1 MEKNEMKEL
10 YKSMYNK
17 HIVEGKDTEVM
28 KIWGEKE
35 KEFVCEMIEKYP
47 DCAKKYIIGLESAIE
62 AKDWNNYVS
71 KNEMEKIMSTLM
83 PSAKWSR
90 EEVIDACCKLGVPY
104 ENKPKWNTCALVV
117 VMNMTNSDHRDTLL
131 KFVTDENTYVTLV
144 YNLAV
149 DKLEDEDR
157 PCFLREYFET
167 VIW

>member
-62 AKDWNNYVS
+62 AKDWNN
-71 KNEMEKIMSTLM
+71 
-83 PSAKWSR
+83 
-90 EEVIDACCKLGVPY
+90 
-104 ENKPKWNTCALVV
+104 
-117 VMNMTNSDHRDTLL
+117 
-131 KFVTDENTYVTLV
+131 
-144 YNLAV
+144 
-149 DKLEDEDR
+149 
-157 PCFLREYFET
+157 
-167 VIW
+167 